1 MGSCSFMQQS
11 TMAFPT
17 WTTVGTHNL
26 CPEEEA
32 GEEEAR
38 AITDHLSEMSVYGGD
53 SWGREAEY
61 RKRRV
66 EDLILEDHLTNS
78 SSSYKK
84 LSNGKYTCLVCSNN
98 PLFDTPLTLSMH
110 NKGAR
115 HIAAESRLKE
125 RELRR
130 QEEIQ
135 KRIALADGSIDNF
148 ASGSSIQHFNL
159 KGKQFIAGNARSD
172 TSKQQVNLKGKSL
185 PLIERTVKAAAEA
198 LRSQESQ
205 QEVPDEHHNKKRKS
219 VPFFSMSSSF
229 IPKLI
234 PETSQNMGSGP
245 CLREQTRGWVTE
257 ASGKMLAEHQLEQVK
272 RRERELK
279 FTAAGWKRDGN
290 GKWFR
295 DENVEFDS
303 DEDDPNICLS

>member
-1 MGSCSFMQQS
+1 
-11 TMAFPT
+11 
-17 WTTVGTHNL
+17 
-26 CPEEEA
+26 
-32 GEEEAR
+32 
-38 AITDHLSEMSVYGGD
+38 MSVYGGD
-53 SWGREAEY
+53 SWGREAQY

-66 EDLILEDHLTNS
+66 EDLILEENITN

-84 LSNGKYTCLVCSNN
+84 LSNGKYTCLVCPNN

-135 KRIALADGSIDNF
+135 KRIAISDGPVDNSV
-148 ASGSSIQHFNL
+148 SGSSIQFFNL
-159 KGKQFIAGNARSD
+159 KGKQFTTDNASSGA
-172 TSKQQVNLKGKSL
+172 SKQQVNLKGKAL

-205 QEVPDEHHNKKRKS
+205 QEVLDGHQNKKRKT
-219 VPFFSMSSSF
+219 VPFFSMSSSS
-229 IPKLI
+229 IPKQLS
-234 PETSQNMGSGP
+234 ETSQTMGSGP
-245 CLREQTRGWVTE
+245 CLHEQTRGWVTE
-257 ASGKMLAEHQLEQVK
+257 ASRKMLAEHQLEQVK

-279 FTAAGWKRDGN
+279 FTAAGWRRDGN
-290 GKWFR
+290 GKWYR
-295 DENVEFDS
+295 DENVSLF
-303 DEDDPNICLS
+303 